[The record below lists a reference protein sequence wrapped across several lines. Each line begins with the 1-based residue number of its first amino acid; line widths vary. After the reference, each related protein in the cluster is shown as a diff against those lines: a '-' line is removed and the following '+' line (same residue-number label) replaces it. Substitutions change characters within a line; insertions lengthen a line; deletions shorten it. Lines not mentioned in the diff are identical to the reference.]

1 MTAVDA
7 ALSFE
12 GVTKRYGRTVALDR
26 VSFRVRTGSCHGLV
40 GPNGAGK
47 TTTFGLAAGFLRAGT
62 GTARVLGRDPHDRGP
77 HRPRLGVLPQ
87 DAALP
92 AYLDVGT
99 LLTTWARL
107 SGEPRPEAAARVAL
121 EHVALPEVWDSSP
134 RTLSHGVA
142 KRVALAQAL
151 LGEPALLLLDEPTAG
166 LDPRAAAEV
175 RSLLAGLRGQRTV
188 VISSHNLQEL
198 ERLCDAVTVLDHG
211 RVVQDGTL
219 ADVTRRAAEFSIQV
233 SRGDVPMPQIRLLPG
248 VAQLELSPSGRLLV
262 RLSPDAPP
270 AEDVIASVL
279 EVLLARGV
287 RVTSLTQGSSLEQRV
302 LDVTSAPLEGG
313 QQGIDQSG

>member
-1 MTAVDA
+1 VSSVDA
-7 ALSFE
+7 ALSLD

-26 VSFRVRTGSCHGLV
+26 VTFRVRPGSCHGLV

-47 TTTFGLAAGFLRAGT
+47 TTTFALAAGFLRPGSGT
-62 GTARVLGRDPHDRGP
+62 IRVLGRDPHDRGP
-77 HRPRLGVLPQ
+77 SRPRLGVLPQ
-87 DAALP
+87 DADLP

-107 SGEPRPEAAARVAL
+107 SGEARPEAAARVAL
-121 EHVALPEVWDSSP
+121 ERVQLPDVWDASP

-142 KRVALAQAL
+142 KRVALAQTL

-175 RSLLAGLRGQRTV
+175 RTLLSGLRGQRTV
-188 VISSHNLQEL
+188 IISSHNLAEL

-211 RVVQDGTL
+211 KVVQDGTL
-219 ADVTRRAAEFSIQV
+219 AEVTRRGAEFSVQIG
-233 SRGDVPMPQIRLLPG
+233 RGDVPLPELRALSG
-248 VAQLELSPSGRLLV
+248 VARVDLSPSGQLAV

-270 AEDVIASVL
+270 AEDVIAAVL
-279 EVLLARGV
+279 EALLARGV
-287 RVTSLTQGSSLEQRV
+287 RITALTQGSSLEQRV
-302 LDVTSAPLEGG
+302 LDVTSG
-313 QQGIDQSG
+313 S

>member
-7 ALSFE
+7 ALSLD

-26 VSFRVRTGSCHGLV
+26 VSFRVRSGTCHGLV

-47 TTTFGLAAGFLRAGT
+47 TTTFGLAAGFLRPGT
-62 GTARVLGRDPHDRGP
+62 GAIRVLGRDPHDRGP
-77 HRPRLGVLPQ
+77 LRPRIGVLPQ
-87 DAALP
+87 DADLP

-107 SGEPRPEAAARVAL
+107 SGETRPEAAARVAL
-121 EHVALPEVWDSSP
+121 ERVQLPEAWDASP
-134 RTLSHGVA
+134 RALSHGMA

-175 RSLLAGLRGQRTV
+175 RALLSGLRGERTV
-188 VISSHNLQEL
+188 IISSHNLSEL

-211 RVVQDGTL
+211 KVVQDGTL
-219 ADVTRRAAEFSIQV
+219 AEVTRRGAEFSVQV
-233 SRGDVPMPQIRLLPG
+233 SRGDVPLPELRALAG
-248 VAQLELSPSGRLLV
+248 VARADLSPSGLLAV
-262 RLSPDAPP
+262 RLAPDAPP
-270 AEDVIASVL
+270 AEDVIAAVL
-279 EVLLARGV
+279 EALLARGV
-287 RVTSLTQGSSLEQRV
+287 RVTALTQGSSLEQQV
-302 LDVTSAPLEGG
+302 LAVTSGPG
-313 QQGIDQSG
+313 SS